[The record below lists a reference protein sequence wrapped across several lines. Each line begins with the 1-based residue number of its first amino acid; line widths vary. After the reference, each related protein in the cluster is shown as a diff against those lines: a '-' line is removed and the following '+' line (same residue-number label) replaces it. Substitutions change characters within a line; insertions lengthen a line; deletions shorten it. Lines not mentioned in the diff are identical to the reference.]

1 MRRREFIT
9 LVGAVAAWP
18 FGARA
23 QTVDKLVRIIVG
35 FPAGGGTD
43 IVARL
48 FAQTIQGHYAASII
62 VEDKPG
68 ASARLAVEYVKNAL
82 PDGSVM
88 LFTPDFPMTLYPHS
102 FKSLNYDPVNDFV
115 AVGPAAKGML
125 AFSIGPALPDSV
137 KTLSGFIQ
145 WCKEDP
151 AKASYATTSA
161 GATPHFIGVMLA
173 AESGVAMTPVHYR
186 GGAPALQD
194 LLGGHVPASVNPVS
208 EVLEVSK
215 AGSVR
220 ILAVTGV
227 TQHADVQGARLQR
240 RRRILDRRLA
250 AGPHAR
256 RHRARL
262 ERRNARGVRVEGDG
276 GGACQIRHRADIP
289 AACRIRRDGQIRDRP
304 VGTRREGV
312 GLCCAGLNRSR
323 DDRLRLMTPF
333 EPLMQMD
340 HQRHGEQ
347 RRRQVD
353 DRDRDEGGDEQAA
366 DIDGRSMALA

>member
-9 LVGAVAAWP
+9 LVGAAAAWP

-48 FAQTIQGHYAASII
+48 FAQTIQGHYASSII

-68 ASARLAVEYVKNAL
+68 ASARLAVEYVKNAP

-88 LFTPDFPMTLYPHS
+88 LFTPDFPITLYPHS

-125 AFSIGPALPDSV
+125 AFSIGPALPDGA
-137 KTLSGFIQ
+137 KTLADFLQ
-145 WCKEDP
+145 WCRENP

-161 GATPHFIGVMLA
+161 GATPHFTGVMLA
-173 AESGVAMTPVHYR
+173 AESGVPMTPVHYR

-220 ILAVTGV
+220 ILAVTGAKRSPFLPDTPTFKELGYNV
-227 TQHADVQGARLQR
+227 VVDSWTGVWLPAHTPDDIVRGLS
-240 RRRILDRRLA
+240 A
-250 AGPHAR
+250 AMRQASQSK
-256 RHRARL
+256 
-262 ERRNARGVRVEGDG
+262 EMVE
-276 GGACQIRHRADIP
+276 
-289 AACRIRRDGQIRDRP
+289 
-304 VGTRREGV
+304 
-312 GLCCAGLNRSR
+312 
-323 DDRLRLMTPF
+323 
-333 EPLMQMD
+333 
-340 HQRHGEQ
+340 
-347 RRRQVD
+347 
-353 DRDRDEGGDEQAA
+353 
-366 DIDGRSMALA
+366 ALAKFGTEPTFQPPAEFSATVKSEIARWGPVVKASGFVALD